1 MNEKTN
7 LSDNSPRNAAHLSV
21 RCVNNSTFPKKKT
34 TTYSPPFLFHSLT
47 LAH

>member
-21 RCVNNSTFPKKKT
+21 RCVNNSTFPKKKLQLIRHPS
-34 TTYSPPFLFHSLT
+34 YSIL
-47 LAH
+47 